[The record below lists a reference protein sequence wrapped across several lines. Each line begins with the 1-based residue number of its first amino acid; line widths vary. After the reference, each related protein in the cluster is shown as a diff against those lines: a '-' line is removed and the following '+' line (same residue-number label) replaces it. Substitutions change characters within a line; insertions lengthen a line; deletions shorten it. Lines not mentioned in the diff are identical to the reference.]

1 MGGEFEKVYQ
11 KSSSTLLIFRNWKVK
26 GKRRMIM
33 KVYKIVE
40 KNCQCDNG
48 GLQEDIATNK
58 CGITEVTLIIHI
70 DGFLKGFI
78 R

>member
-26 GKRRMIM
+26 EKNDNEGLQDG
-33 KVYKIVE
+33 E

-48 GLQEDIATNK
+48 ATNK

-70 DGFLKGFI
+70 DGFLKGLI
-78 R
+78 L

>member
-1 MGGEFEKVYQ
+1 MKSISKVELNFAYFSQLEGQGEEKNDNEGLQ
-11 KSSSTLLIFRNWKVK
+11 DC
-26 GKRRMIM
+26 
-33 KVYKIVE
+33 E

-48 GLQEDIATNK
+48 ATNK

-78 R
+78 L